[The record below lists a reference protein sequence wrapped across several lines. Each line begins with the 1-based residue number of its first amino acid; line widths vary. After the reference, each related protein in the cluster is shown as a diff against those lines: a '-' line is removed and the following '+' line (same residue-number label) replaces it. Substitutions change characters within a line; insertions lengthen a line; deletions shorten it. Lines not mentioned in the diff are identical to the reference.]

1 MRQCPLSEKK
11 GGRDEAISL
20 AERMLL
26 AAALAILAVDADP
39 AHAALARL
47 AGCWDAPGEV
57 MGKPVQTRVRG
68 AWRLGERYL
77 LLESHGLD
85 PADPYDAAI
94 IIGDHDK
101 TRLSGWWMDSFGARY
116 SAAGKGEVRDGTL
129 AIDYAYPDA
138 LYANR
143 MVPDGKGWR
152 WTIVERKP
160 DGSEKPFASYRL
172 AATTCGDAKF
182 AF

>member
-1 MRQCPLSEKK
+1 MVLVIPPRYRVPMF
-11 GGRDEAISL
+11 L
-20 AERMLL
+20 AT
-26 AAALAILAVDADP
+26 ALAIVPLAADP
-39 AHAALARL
+39 AHAALDRL
-47 AGCWDAPGEV
+47 TGCWDAPGEV
-57 MGKPVQTRVRG
+57 TGKQVRTRVRG
-68 AWRLGERYL
+68 AWRLGGRYL

-94 IIGDHDK
+94 VLGDHDK
-101 TRLSGWWMDSFGARY
+101 TRVSGWWMDSFGAGY
-116 SAAGKGEVRDGTL
+116 STAGQGAVESGTI
-129 AIDYAYPDA
+129 AVDYAYPDA

-143 MVPDGKGWR
+143 LAPDGKGWH

-172 AATTCGDAKF
+172 APVACGDTKF